1 MVPEALTP
9 VRCPTFS
16 LIILSIYVGIFQLI
30 GQADRV
36 EIDRL
41 RDTNPQAPLEREQS
55 PEP

>member
-9 VRCPTFS
+9 VCCPTFG
-16 LIILSIYVGIFQLI
+16 LIVLSICVGVFQLI

-41 RDTNPQAPLEREQS
+41 RDTNPQAALEREQS